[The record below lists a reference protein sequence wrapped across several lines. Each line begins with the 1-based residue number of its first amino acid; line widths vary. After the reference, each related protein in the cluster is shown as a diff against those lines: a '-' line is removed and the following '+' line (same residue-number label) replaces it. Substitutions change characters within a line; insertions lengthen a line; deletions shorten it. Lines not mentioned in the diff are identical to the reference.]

1 MLIFSPSKEWRFVDG
16 FQMFGLWTER
26 NLRKNWGTG
35 TSTGLKPTGFSS
47 SGIPQH
53 IVKRQLH
60 FPDPRWSMVFHGVP
74 QTKTEFGA
82 FFHKLSQESRLL
94 APQSRG
100 RLKRAALSSN
110 CKYSSQNLHRVAK
123 KKAIADSTD
132 SIVKNNSI
140 QPFRPVI
147 CESTGKSCCP
157 SRADVVLSAQF
168 I

>member
-1 MLIFSPSKEWRFVDG
+1 
-16 FQMFGLWTER
+16 MFGLWTER

-60 FPDPRWSMVFHGVP
+60 FPDPRCSMVFHGVP

-123 KKAIADSTD
+123 KKQLRIQRIQLSRIIPSNHSVRSSAKVQENRAVQVGPTLYCQL
-132 SIVKNNSI
+132 NSSSSSY
-140 QPFRPVI
+140 Q
-147 CESTGKSCCP
+147 
-157 SRADVVLSAQF
+157 ALVLGP
-168 I
+168 